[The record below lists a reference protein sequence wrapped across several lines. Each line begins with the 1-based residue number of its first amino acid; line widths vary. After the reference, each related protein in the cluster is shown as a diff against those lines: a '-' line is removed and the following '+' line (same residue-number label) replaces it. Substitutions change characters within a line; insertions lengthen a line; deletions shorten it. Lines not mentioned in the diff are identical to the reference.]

1 MSTKE
6 RLHREEVEL
15 QLAQKAQ
22 FLSHKLQNLLTT
34 YFPSWS
40 DIFSIK
46 DYRQFPSI
54 EISNNVSLGTE
65 EAWYSIRHKRDA
77 IGVVWFIELKTEQE
91 KETSISQTSSHKS
104 VYTQILITTNPV
116 DYDLPFFDQNEDNLE
131 IREAEK
137 IPNGMIVFQECISN
151 QTFKKGKNDSIRV
164 TLQKKSKRTQDS
176 DLAVCKIQSFLDTLE
191 RYLRASTACAH

>member
-6 RLHREEVEL
+6 KLHREEVEL

-22 FLSHKLQNLLTT
+22 FLSDKLQNLLTT
-34 YFPSWS
+34 HFPSWS

-46 DYRQFPSI
+46 NYRQFPSI

-65 EAWYSIRHKRDA
+65 EAWYAIRHKRDA
-77 IGVVWFIELKTEQE
+77 VGVVWLIDAKTEQE
-91 KETSISQTSSHKS
+91 KKTSINQTSSKS
-104 VYTQILITTNPV
+104 VHTQILITTNPV

-137 IPNGMIVFQECISN
+137 LSNGMIVFQECISY

-164 TLQKKSKRTQDS
+164 TLQEKSERTQDS
-176 DLAVCKIQSFLDTLE
+176 DLAVHKIQSFLDTLQ